1 MRSCLVIG
9 IITAFTLLSCGKP
22 KQPNV
27 SVSSAVEENSQSD
40 TISRTSNNELPSSN
54 GVSEIDGL
62 SFYTEYPVYHTT
74 TTRINAIL
82 SNRSQQVVEFGAH
95 YRIAHEEDGQWKVL
109 PLDYAFVDVGY
120 IMRPNEDHS
129 FAIDLSPD
137 FLGNAPGRYRV
148 YTDVTLRKAITMIA
162 EFRLSADWDEC
173 KNAILR
179 ETPAL
184 LENVPPNP
192 YDMPQ
197 QVDEDGNRIYT
208 VTEIMPEFPGGQ
220 QNMIRYLEEQTAP
233 LAKEYKGRVVVS
245 FIVGKDG
252 TIRQPEILRGVAND
266 TLNNEALRIVKSMP
280 KFNPGKQKGEAVVV
294 RYTIPV
300 TFR

>member
-1 MRSCLVIG
+1 MRSCLIIGLLAVI
-9 IITAFTLLSCGKP
+9 ALLSCGKQ
-22 KQPNV
+22 KQQNIPV
-27 SVSSAVEENSQSD
+27 ALSVEETSQSD
-40 TISRTSNNELPSSN
+40 TICQPADYELAPSN

-74 TTRINAIL
+74 TSRINAIL
-82 SNRSQQVVEFGAH
+82 SNRSQRVVEFGAH
-95 YRIAHEEDGQWKVL
+95 YRIAHEEDGKWKVL
-109 PLDYAFVDVGY
+109 PLDYAFVDVG
-120 IMRPNEDHS
+120 ISMPPNDDHS
-129 FAIDLSPD
+129 FTIDLSPD

-148 YTDVTLRKAITMIA
+148 YTDVTLRKEITMMA
-162 EFRLSADWDEC
+162 EFCLSADRDEC
-173 KNAILR
+173 KNAIPRGTRL
-179 ETPAL
+179 L
-184 LENVPPNP
+184 LENIPPDLN
-192 YDMPQ
+192 DMSE
-197 QVDEDGNRIYT
+197 QVDEEGNRIYT
-208 VTEIMPEFPGGQ
+208 ITEKMPEFPGGQ
-220 QNMIRYLEEQTAP
+220 QNMIRYLDEQTAP

-294 RYTIPV
+294 RYAMPV